1 MSRAL
6 IAHRTG
12 PGVTV
17 QDFGRPGFL
26 ADGLSRGGAADR
38 VAIYEGAALLGQ
50 SSELAV
56 LEMAGFGGE
65 FLAATDLRVALTG
78 APMQARIDGDRIAWS
93 ASHALPKGAR
103 LSIGGTTSGTYGYL
117 HVGGGIETPV
127 VMGARGA
134 HLTAG
139 LGRRVEE
146 GTELLVGNDS
156 KLTQVGLCLDPEPR
170 FEGGL
175 VRVMPGPQTR
185 LFAAEERDRFVSETF
200 RRDTR
205 GNRMGVRLVP
215 SGMPFTS
222 ESGLTLLSEIVVPG
236 DIQITG
242 DGTPFVLLSECQ
254 TTGGYPRIGTVL
266 PADLPRVAQATAG
279 MEIRFKFLTVEDA
292 AQVEQRSRRE
302 FQALR
307 ERVHRLVR
315 DPHEIRDLLSYQL
328 ISGVITGDET
338 DVPLRL

>member
-17 QDFGRPGFL
+17 QDLGRPGYL
-26 ADGLSRGGAADR
+26 AFGLSRGGASDTL
-38 VAIYEGAALLGQ
+38 AIHEGAALLGQ
-50 SSELAV
+50 HPTLAA

-65 FLAATDLRVALTG
+65 FEATADLRIALTG
-78 APMQARIDGDRIAWS
+78 APMQATVDGSRLAWN
-93 ASHALPKGAR
+93 ASHTLPAGAR
-103 LSIGGTTSGTYGYL
+103 LTVGGTTSGTYGYL
-117 HVGGGIETPV
+117 HVGGGIDTPML
-127 VMGARGA
+127 MGARGT

-139 LGRRVEE
+139 LGQAIQT
-146 GTELLVGNDS
+146 GTELPVGDDP
-156 KLTQVGLCLDPEPR
+156 KLGQTGFCLDPEPR

-185 LFAAEERDRFVSETF
+185 LFAAEERERFASEAF

-215 SGMPFTS
+215 SGRPFTS

-242 DGTPFVLLSECQ
+242 DGTPFVLMSECQ

-266 PADLPRVAQATAG
+266 PVDLPRVAQAGAG
-279 MEIRFKFLTVEDA
+279 KEIHFKFISVDEA
-292 AQVEQRSRRE
+292 AQIEQRSRRDVRS
-302 FQALR
+302 LR
-307 ERVHRLVR
+307 EKVRRLVR

-328 ISGVITGDET
+328 ISGVIADDEII
-338 DVPLRL
+338 L